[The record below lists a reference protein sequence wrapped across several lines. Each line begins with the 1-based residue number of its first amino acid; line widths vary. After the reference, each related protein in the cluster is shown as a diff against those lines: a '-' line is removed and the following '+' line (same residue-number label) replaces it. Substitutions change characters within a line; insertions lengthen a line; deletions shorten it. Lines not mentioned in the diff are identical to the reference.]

1 LAFRRNYSTF
11 VFDIRVNM
19 KKGISILLLLV
30 MLVAGA
36 HPVLAF
42 HFCGGELYSF
52 GIAGSGV
59 EESCCSAGEPANASG
74 ISQSHT
80 SCCDIQ
86 KISISTDDYQNQ
98 PQQINYQPVSI
109 DCIWLAPERLSYRIM
124 PEIPLLTNNAFPPG
138 GLAIQ
143 HMDILTG
150 ICIFRI

>member
-1 LAFRRNYSTF
+1 
-11 VFDIRVNM
+11 M
-19 KKGISILLLLV
+19 KKSISIVLLLV

-42 HFCGGELYSF
+42 HFCGEELYSF
-52 GIAGSGV
+52 GMAGSGV
-59 EESCCSAGEPANASG
+59 EESCCSAGEPATDDG
-74 ISQSHT
+74 ISPSHT

-98 PQQINYQPVSI
+98 LPQSNYQPISLDHV
-109 DCIWLAPERLSYRIM
+109 WLAPERLSNRIM
-124 PEIPLLTNNAFPPG
+124 PENPLLTNNAFPPG

-143 HMDILTG
+143 HIDILTG